1 MNGSVDDVRMSCVV
15 IIITENKMTIIN
27 RRDTSQFFNFFSQ
40 GRDTN
45 YCLVKVSE
53 MS

>member
-1 MNGSVDDVRMSCVV
+1 MSCVV
-15 IIITENKMTIIN
+15 IIITENKMRIN